1 MEAPM
6 SYRPGDE
13 IALATERLTLRTI
26 DPSFAARCLDYVV
39 RNREF
44 FTPWNPLVDE
54 TFYTLSVQEER
65 LRAERELR
73 AQDRAV
79 RLWLF
84 EREDRACQR
93 VIGDLAF
100 SNIVRGAFH
109 SCHLGY
115 KIDGAVGSRGLMTE
129 ALQRACR
136 FAFEELRLH
145 RIEAN
150 IMPRN
155 ARSRRVVEKLGFV
168 DEGLSR
174 KYLKIAGVWE
184 DHIHHVL
191 LNPDESL

>member
-1 MEAPM
+1 MNEL
-6 SYRPGDE
+6 SDGD
-13 IALATERLTLRTI
+13 IMLYTDRLVLRTI
-26 DPSFAARCLDYVV
+26 DQTFAARCLDYID

-44 FTPWNPLVDE
+44 FEAWNPAVDE
-54 TFYTLSVQEER
+54 TFYTLAAQEER
-65 LRAERELR
+65 LRLASELR
-73 AQDRAV
+73 SQDRVV

-84 EREDRACQR
+84 KREDRAFER

-100 SNIVRGAFH
+100 SNIVRGAFQ

-115 KIDGAVGSRGLMTE
+115 KIDGAESSRGLMTE
-129 ALQRACR
+129 ALARAIG

-155 ARSRRVVEKLGFV
+155 ARSIRVVEKLGFV
-168 DEGLSR
+168 NEGLSR

-184 DHIHHVL
+184 DHLHFVL
-191 LNPDESL
+191 LNPDEEA

>member
-1 MEAPM
+1 M
-6 SYRPGDE
+6 SYLSEDE
-13 IALATERLTLRTI
+13 IELRTERLVLRTI
-26 DPSFAARCLDYVV
+26 DPPFAARSLDYVV

-44 FTPWNPLVDE
+44 FKAWNPAVDE
-54 TFYTLSVQEER
+54 TFYTLAFQEGR
-65 LRAERELR
+65 LRLDRELR

-84 EREDRACQR
+84 KREDRTFER
-93 VIGDLAF
+93 IVGDMAF
-100 SNIVRGAFH
+100 SNIVRGAFQ

-115 KIDGAVGSRGLMTE
+115 KIDGAESSRGLMTE
-129 ALQRACR
+129 ALARAIR
-136 FAFEELRLH
+136 FAFEELKLH

-155 ARSRRVVEKLGFV
+155 IRSIRVVEKLGFV

-184 DHIHHVL
+184 DHIHYVL
-191 LNPDESL
+191 LNPDQE